1 MPKVPKIR
9 SLHIFAISP
18 KNPGGEVDF
27 LPADKHRCLLEEII
41 NFGVPNQASPK
52 YPKQVYNIF
61 VISPG
66 KREG

>member
-41 NFGVPNQASPK
+41 SIWVCQTRPPQSTQNKFTTSL
-52 YPKQVYNIF
+52 
-61 VISPG
+61 
-66 KREG
+66 